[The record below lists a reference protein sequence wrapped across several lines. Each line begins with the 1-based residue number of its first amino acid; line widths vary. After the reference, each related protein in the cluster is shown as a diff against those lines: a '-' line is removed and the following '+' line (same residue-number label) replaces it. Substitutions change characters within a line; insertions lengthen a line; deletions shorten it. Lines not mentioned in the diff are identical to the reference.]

1 MPVQLQQGT
10 KVTARFTTD
19 RSGTY
24 WVVLR
29 VRRDLPYEELE
40 RILDLGWGVDGESP
54 VVIPWEIR
62 SGSEV
67 VAGDAGHRRL
77 AGWSNDEVIVRLGS
91 FESEED
97 REYTISARVERSI
110 EELLGHRTEVAVEA
124 DPMYVKDAMVG
135 DFVRSAV
142 GLVCVAPLGGVA
154 FLVGGVLWARR
165 RRRAAV
171 SPGSTGSRL

>member
-1 MPVQLQQGT
+1 MPVQLQRGA

-29 VRRDLPYEELE
+29 VWRDLPYEELK
-40 RILDLGWGVDGESP
+40 RVLGLGWGVEGDESP

-67 VAGDAGHRRL
+67 VAGGAGHGRSG
-77 AGWSNDEVIVRLGS
+77 GWSNEDVTVRLGS

-97 REYTISARVERSI
+97 RKYTISARVERSI

-124 DPMYVKDAMVG
+124 DRMYVKDAMVG

-142 GLVCVAPLGGVA
+142 GLVCVAPLGGLG

-171 SPGSTGSRL
+171 KL